1 MIRKDVVFHD
11 TFKRARVSLFV
22 TPYTARKGGLCFG
35 IPSKESRGREATEC
49 DSVFNGDGLQPL
61 TNRFNSIVLQTS
73 VALHRNSFQILFCQ

>member
-1 MIRKDVVFHD
+1 MSGRFACPFILGALRLHPI
-11 TFKRARVSLFV
+11 LLE
-22 TPYTARKGGLCFG
+22 KGGLYFG